1 MSPLVMACRMC
12 QVIDKINL
20 TKNIG
25 GLFGDD
31 IPLAQA
37 WAQTQ
42 RDPVTPRLSSEK
54 ALLDWS

>member
-1 MSPLVMACRMC
+1 MACRMC

-20 TKNIG
+20 TKTIG